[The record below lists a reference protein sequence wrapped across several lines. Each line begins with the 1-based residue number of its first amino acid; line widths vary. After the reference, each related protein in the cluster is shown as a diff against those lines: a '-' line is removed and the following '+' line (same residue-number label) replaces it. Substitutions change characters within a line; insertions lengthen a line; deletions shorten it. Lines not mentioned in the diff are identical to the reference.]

1 MYKKQIKAQTK
12 YALTGT
18 PIENSLA
25 ELWSIFDFKMQE
37 NKNENYEIGEEAT
50 RYGEFIT
57 SYFAWLPLSVQKE
70 KVEDLENITNNK
82 NKRKKAK

>member
-1 MYKKQIKAQTK
+1 
-12 YALTGT
+12 
-18 PIENSLA
+18 
-25 ELWSIFDFKMQE
+25 MQE

-82 NKRKKAK
+82 NKRKKQALCEGYY

>member
-1 MYKKQIKAQTK
+1 
-12 YALTGT
+12 
-18 PIENSLA
+18 
-25 ELWSIFDFKMQE
+25 MQE
-37 NKNENYEIGEEAT
+37 NKSENYEIGEEAT

>member
-1 MYKKQIKAQTK
+1 
-12 YALTGT
+12 
-18 PIENSLA
+18 
-25 ELWSIFDFKMQE
+25 MQE

-82 NKRKKAK
+82 NKRKKQALCDNACFFAILMKNIKNSHKSKTLAYK

>member
-1 MYKKQIKAQTK
+1 
-12 YALTGT
+12 
-18 PIENSLA
+18 
-25 ELWSIFDFKMQE
+25 MQE

-82 NKRKKAK
+82 NKRKKEK